1 MSDSSTI
8 LSKSPARRRPSASFL
23 AALTLI
29 LLTSGTGCQT
39 WMKPPAFTNPMT
51 WFKSPSTEEK
61 HGVPQRLVVLWADDV
76 MGQTG
81 KASTR
86 GFGGRLYF
94 YNAEDKPV
102 PVEGQLT
109 VYAYDDTIPKTGSQR
124 NPDRK
129 FVFTAEQFQSHFSE
143 SQIGPSYSVWIP
155 WEDIDGPR
163 RDISLV
169 PVFISS
175 SGKVIMG
182 PQTINVL
189 AARTP
194 DGESKYNQLRM
205 SQKTIQGPLAQASHL
220 ELANGGNSAAAG
232 STGDSSANSNAPE
245 PDRPNRLGLR
255 TSTIPLNGSMS
266 ERLRTA
272 APMPPIGVV
281 PPTAPVNPAASNVG
295 VGSSSMSG
303 ASSPSVPNLTTSPV
317 NSADGT
323 ATSSGG
329 AASPERRP
337 SWAQPTNATR
347 PSNRLLPPPGFPSGH
362 GSGMNNAPM
371 NRLPPAATR

>member
-8 LSKSPARRRPSASFL
+8 LSKSLAHRCPSVSVL
-23 AALTLI
+23 AALTLT

-39 WMKPPAFTNPMT
+39 WMKPPAFANPMT
-51 WFKSPSTEEK
+51 WFKNQSTEDK

-76 MGQTG
+76 MGQMG

-109 VYAYDDTIPKTGSQR
+109 VYAYDDTIPKKGSQR

-194 DGESKYNQLRM
+194 EGESKYNQLRM
-205 SQKTIQGPLAQASHL
+205 SQKTIHGPLAQASHL
-220 ELANGGNSAAAG
+220 EPANGGNSAAAG
-232 STGDSSANSNAPE
+232 ETGDPSANSNASE

-281 PPTAPVNPAASNVG
+281 PPTAPSNPATSNG
-295 VGSSSMSG
+295 NAGSSSMSA
-303 ASSPSVPNLTTSPV
+303 ASSTSVPNLTTSPA
-317 NSADGT
+317 NSADGP
-323 ATSSGG
+323 ATLTGG
-329 AASPERRP
+329 AASLGGRP
-337 SWAQPTNATR
+337 SLTHPTNAMP

-371 NRLPPAATR
+371 TRLPPAATR